1 MSIYV
6 VGRGDIQKVDPYR
19 CSGECYAEGFRHA
32 QAMEEHAVLGW

>member
-19 CSGECYAEGFRHA
+19 YSGECYAES
-32 QAMEEHAVLGW
+32 